1 MNMIRWV
8 LAIALAGIFVSSG
21 VMKLIVPRERL
32 IERTPYVEDL
42 PHSLVL
48 TIGVLE
54 VLGAAGLLLP
64 GLLGIA
70 PILVPLAAAGPAT
83 TLVLPFLTHAPRGDP
98 LTVAL
103 PALALLVLST
113 LLAWARF
120 GPYPL

>member
-1 MNMIRWV
+1 MNMILWV

-70 PILVPLAAAGPAT
+70 PILVPLAAAG
-83 TLVLPFLTHAPRGDP
+83 LAPWCSRSSPTCGAV
-98 LTVAL
+98 T
-103 PALALLVLST
+103 
-113 LLAWARF
+113 R
-120 GPYPL
+120 

>member
-1 MNMIRWV
+1 MNMILWV

-64 GLLGIA
+64 GLPWCSRSSPTCGA
-70 PILVPLAAAGPAT
+70 VT
-83 TLVLPFLTHAPRGDP
+83 R
-98 LTVAL
+98 
-103 PALALLVLST
+103 
-113 LLAWARF
+113 
-120 GPYPL
+120 

>member
-1 MNMIRWV
+1 MNMILWV

-70 PILVPLAAAGPAT
+70 PILVPLAATGLAIT
-83 TLVLPFLTHAPRGDP
+83 MVLAFLTHVRRGDP